1 MFTRGL
7 AGRGVGRLGRLGE
20 FVDRNW
26 KEENWLNYQPAGT
39 SLIPGISNTTTVAA
53 AGGTV
58 AAAGG
63 IYLLGKYMK
72 WW

>member
-7 AGRGVGRLGRLGE
+7 AVRGVGRLGE

-26 KEENWLNYQPAGT
+26 KEENWLTRPGGAAP
-39 SLIPGISNTTTVAA
+39 SIIPGVSNTTAAAA
-53 AGGTV
+53 AGTTA